1 LWTRE
6 VETEILPTCRDLG
19 IGFVAYSP
27 LGRGFLTGRIRS
39 LRDIDNG
46 DSRRGYFPRFSEKNL
61 RRNLGIIQGL
71 EAVAADKGC
80 SLSQLALAWLLDR
93 GDDVVPIAGTKR
105 VRYLEEN
112 IGALEVRLTAADRDR
127 IEKAAPPGAAAGERY
142 PEESA
147 RTLDR

>member
-1 LWTRE
+1 M
-6 VETEILPTCRDLG
+6 ETEILPTCRDLG

-80 SLSQLALAWLLDR
+80 SLSHWR
-93 GDDVVPIAGTKR
+93 WPGCW
-105 VRYLEEN
+105 
-112 IGALEVRLTAADRDR
+112 IGAMMSS
-127 IEKAAPPGAAAGERY
+127 PSPGPNAFAIWRKTSGPWR
-142 PEESA
+142 SG
-147 RTLDR
+147 